1 MAGGESFTNVQRK
14 EAGAKRIGIQAVLI
28 HSNHHG
34 EGKEEEM
41 TKKRMICSISVLI
54 FLATMLGATSAVAET
69 YNLKIQTAV
78 PSASIYFQL
87 IERMGKRIE
96 AMSAKRLTVEVLPSG
111 AVVGAFEILD
121 AVDQG
126 IVNGGQAWTHYWS
139 GKHPA
144 GLLFGAPTAG
154 IGMGLDQLGTVSWF
168 FDGGGEELYQEY
180 FTKIL
185 GYKIKGFVCMPM
197 GPDPFGWFKNPV
209 NSMADLTKTK
219 FRSPPGIPS
228 ESFKLIGI
236 PAVSMPGSEIVPSAQ
251 RGVIDAAEW
260 ISPADDRNLGLSSV
274 WKNYYL
280 QGLHQSSDIGD
291 VYINLDWWNSL
302 PEDLQAIFQTAT
314 MSCIA
319 DTYNWNVSQNGRA
332 LKELVEKDG
341 VTVRDTP
348 DDYYPAYMEATK
360 KIMEKYAAQDDFF
373 KKVLTSMQEF
383 AKVTVPYQAKANGVY
398 YKMGQTALDTGAVG
412 YAK

>member
-1 MAGGESFTNVQRK
+1 MTLKKVVT
-14 EAGAKRIGIQAVLI
+14 IITAVALC
-28 HSNHHG
+28 
-34 EGKEEEM
+34 
-41 TKKRMICSISVLI
+41 TV
-54 FLATMLGATSAVAET
+54 FLGASSAVAEN
-69 YNLKIQTAV
+69 YELKIQTAV
-78 PSASIYFQL
+78 PSASIYYQL

-96 AMSAKRLTVEVLPSG
+96 AMSAGRLKVEVLPDG
-111 AVVGAFEILD
+111 AVVGAFQILD
-121 AVDQG
+121 AVDKG

-180 FTKIL
+180 FTKVL
-185 GYKIKGFVCMPM
+185 GVKVKGFVCMPM
-197 GPDPFGWFKNPV
+197 GPDPFGWFKKEV
-209 NSMADLTKTK
+209 GSLADLKKTK

-236 PAVSMPGSEIVPSAQ
+236 PAVSMPGGEIVPSAQ

-280 QGLHQSSDIGD
+280 QGLHQASDIGD
-291 VYINLDWWNSL
+291 IYVNLDWWNAL
-302 PEDLQAIFQTAT
+302 PKDLQAIFQTAT

-348 DDYYPAYMEATK
+348 DDYYPAYMAAAKE
-360 KIMEKYAAQDDFF
+360 IMEKYAAKDAFF

-398 YKMGQTALDTGAVG
+398 YKMGQTALDSKVVG
-412 YAK
+412 YQTK

>member
-1 MAGGESFTNVQRK
+1 M
-14 EAGAKRIGIQAVLI
+14 AKRNL
-28 HSNHHG
+28 
-34 EGKEEEM
+34 
-41 TKKRMICSISVLI
+41 
-54 FLATMLGATSAVAET
+54 AVAMVVAAFTVAMMGVPGVMAQNYE
-69 YNLKIQTAV
+69 LKIQTAV

-87 IERMGKRIE
+87 IQRMGERID
-96 AMSAKRLTVEVLPSG
+96 AMSAGRLKVEVLPAG

-154 IGMGLDQLGTVSWF
+154 IGMGLDQLSTVSWF

-185 GYKIKGFVCMPM
+185 GYKIKGFVVMPM
-197 GPDPFGWFKNPV
+197 GPDPFGWFKSPV
-209 NSMADLTKTK
+209 NSVADLKKTK

-236 PAVSMPGSEIVPSAQ
+236 PAVSMPGGEIVPSAQ

-280 QGLHQSSDIGD
+280 QGLHQASDIGD
-291 VYINLDWWNSL
+291 IYINLDWWNKL
-302 PEDLQAIFQTAT
+302 PADLQAIFKAAT
-314 MSCIA
+314 MTCIA

-360 KIMEKYAAQDDFF
+360 QIMEKYAAKDAFF

-398 YKMGQTALDTGAVG
+398 YKMGQTALDTGVVG
-412 YAK
+412 YGK